1 MKKFS
6 SFLNEASKSF
16 AAQEAERLQ
25 LTHVGYGKYA
35 DVRGNV
41 THMSKAGKLVKLSPQ
56 EQGGG
61 QQGGSEEEGG
71 GEGKVDQGSISIT
84 FGRFNP
90 PTVGHEALIK
100 KVSSSS
106 KGGDYRIYPSRSEDP
121 KKNPLDVGTK
131 IKFMKQAYPDHANA
145 IQNSEDMRTIFDVL
159 GALDGEGY
167 SEVNIVVGGDRVSE
181 FTSLSS
187 KYNGDL
193 YNFEKINVVSAGD
206 RDPDADGVE
215 GMSASKLRK
224 AAADDDYDTFVK
236 GCPKGLG
243 KKGCE
248 ELFSA
253 VQQGMQVQVQ
263 EDFNEVSYHLYEI
276 APKLDP
282 KGLREAYFDQ
292 NLYSVGTYVENS
304 NTGIVSKV
312 VSRGSNYVISID
324 EHESIFRTW
333 LKDLIEVNDLKYFN
347 WKPAGEVGTEELDN
361 YVRKLTPG
369 EFIRKINKKDKTATP
384 IGLR

>member
-71 GEGKVDQGSISIT
+71 SEGKVDQGSISIT

-90 PTVGHEALIK
+90 PTTGHEALIN
-100 KVSSSS
+100 KVAESA
-106 KGGDYRIYPSRSEDP
+106 KNGEYRIYPSRTQDD
-121 KKNPLDVGTK
+121 KKNPLDPATK
-131 IKFMKQAYPDHANA
+131 VKFMHKAYPNHTNA
-145 IQNSEDMRTIFDVL
+145 IIANDEMKTIFDVL
-159 GALDGEGY
+159 TSLDSEGY
-167 SEVNIVVGGDRVSE
+167 SEVNLVVGGDRVSE
-181 FTSLSS
+181 FNSLAQ
-187 KYNGDL
+187 KYNGEA
-193 YNFEKINVVSAGD
+193 YTFENIKVTSAGD
-206 RDPDADGVE
+206 RDPDGEGVE
-215 GMSASKLRK
+215 GMSASKQRK
-224 AAADDDYDTFVK
+224 FAAEDNYAEFSK
-236 GCPKGLG
+236 GCPKGLKPKDCQELYNTLRG
-243 KKGCE
+243 AMKME
-248 ELFSA
+248 ECVDDFS
-253 VQQGMQVQVQ
+253 
-263 EDFNEVSYHLYEI
+263 EVSFHLYEI

-282 KGLREAYFDQ
+282 KGLREAYLTEALF
-292 NLYSVGTYVENS
+292 SVGSYVENL
-304 NTGIVSKV
+304 NTGIISKV

-324 EHESIFRTW
+324 EHDNLFRSW
-333 LKDLIEVNDLKYFN
+333 LKDLVEVKGWLQPSEREY
-347 WKPAGEVGTEELDN
+347 GTDSLDA

-369 EFIRKINKKDKTATP
+369 QFLKKINKKEKV
-384 IGLR
+384 LQ

>member
-6 SFLNEASKSF
+6 AFLSEAQKSF

-41 THMSKAGKLVKLSPQ
+41 THMSKAGKLIKLTPQ
-56 EQGGG
+56 EQGG
-61 QQGGSEEEGG
+61 QEQGGSEEEGG
-71 GEGKVDQGSISIT
+71 SEDKVDQGSISVT

-90 PTVGHEALIK
+90 PTIGHEALIK
-100 KVSSSS
+100 KVASTG
-106 KGGDYRIYPSRSEDP
+106 KGGDYRIYPSRTQDP
-121 KKNPLDVGTK
+121 KKNPLDPGSKV
-131 IKFMKQAYPDHANA
+131 KFMKQAYPDHANA
-145 IQNSEDMRTIFDVL
+145 IQNSEDMKTIFDVL
-159 GALDGEGY
+159 TALDSEGY

-181 FTSLSS
+181 FTSLST
-187 KYNGDL
+187 KYNGKL
-193 YNFEKINVVSAGD
+193 YNFKDIKVTSAGD

-224 AAADDDYDTFVK
+224 AAADNDYDSFKQGV
-236 GCPKGLG
+236 PKTLS
-243 KKGCE
+243 KKQCE

-253 VQQGMQVQVQ
+253 VQQSMKVEVS
-263 EDFNEVSYHLYEI
+263 EDFNEVSYQLYEI

-282 KGLREAYFDQ
+282 KGLREAYFEQ
-292 NLYSVGTYVENS
+292 NLYSVGTHVQNV
-304 NTGIVSKV
+304 NTGIISKI

-324 EHESIFRTW
+324 EHEFVFRTW
-333 LKDLIEVNDLKYFN
+333 LKDLVEVNDLKFFN
-347 WKPAGEVGTEELDN
+347 WTPAGEVGTKQLDD

>member
-41 THMSKAGKLVKLSPQ
+41 THMSKAGKLIKLSPQ
-56 EQGGG
+56 EQGGQ

-71 GEGKVDQGSISIT
+71 SEGKVDQGSISIT

-193 YNFEKINVVSAGD
+193 YNFKKINVVSAGD

-253 VQQGMQVQVQ
+253 VQQAMQVQVQ

-333 LKDLIEVNDLKYFN
+333 LKDLVEVNDLKYFN

>member
-56 EQGGG
+56 EQGGQ

-71 GEGKVDQGSISIT
+71 SEDQVDQGSISIT

-131 IKFMKQAYPDHANA
+131 IKFMKQAYPEHKNA

-181 FTSLSS
+181 FTSLST

-193 YNFEKINVVSAGD
+193 YDFKKINVVSAGD

-248 ELFSA
+248 EMFSA
-253 VQQGMQVQVQ
+253 VQQAMQVQVS
-263 EDFNEVSYHLYEI
+263 EDFNEVSYQLYEI

-282 KGLREAYFDQ
+282 KGLREAYFQ
-292 NLYSVGTYVENS
+292 QGLYSVGTYVENV
-304 NTGIVSKV
+304 NTGIVSKI

-333 LKDLIEVNDLKYFN
+333 LRDLVEVNDLKYFN
-347 WKPAGEVGTEELDN
+347 WTPAGEVGTKELDD

-369 EFIRKINKKDKTATP
+369 EFIRKINKKDKTETP

>member
-56 EQGGG
+56 EKGGQ

-71 GEGKVDQGSISIT
+71 SEDQVDQGSISIT

-131 IKFMKQAYPDHANA
+131 IKFMKQAYPEHKNA

-181 FTSLSS
+181 FTSLAN
-187 KYNGDL
+187 KYNGKA
-193 YNFEKINVVSAGD
+193 YNFEKINVVSAGG

-224 AAADDDYDTFVK
+224 AAADDDYEGFK
-236 GCPKGLG
+236 KGLP
-243 KKGCE
+243 KALKPKDCE
-248 ELFSA
+248 ELFSTL
-253 VQQGMQVQVQ
+253 QQSMSVEVS
-263 EDFNEVSYHLYEI
+263 EDFSEVSYHLYEI
-276 APKLDP
+276 APKLDE
-282 KGLREAYFDQ
+282 KGLREAYFE
-292 NLYSVGTYVENS
+292 NGMFGVGTYVENL

-324 EHESIFRTW
+324 EHEFIFRSW
-333 LKDLIEVNDLKYFN
+333 LKDLCEADNDGYEDPSTREF
-347 WKPAGEVGTEELDN
+347 GTDSVAN
-361 YVRKLTPG
+361 YVRMMTPG
-369 EFIRKINKKDKTATP
+369 EFAKKINKKDKITK
-384 IGLR
+384 

>member
-41 THMSKAGKLVKLSPQ
+41 THMSKAGKLIKLSPQ
-56 EQGGG
+56 EQGGQ

-71 GEGKVDQGSISIT
+71 SEGKVDQGSISIT

-193 YNFEKINVVSAGD
+193 YNFKKINVVSAGD

-253 VQQGMQVQVQ
+253 VQQAMQVQVQ

-304 NTGIVSKV
+304 NTGIVSKI

-324 EHESIFRTW
+324 EHEYIFRTW
-333 LKDLIEVNDLKYFN
+333 LKDLVEVNTQIAIKGFN
-347 WKPAGEVGTEELDN
+347 FTPAGEMGTDKLDN
-361 YVRKLTPG
+361 YMRKLTPG
-369 EFIRKINKKDKTATP
+369 EFIRKINKKEKVTTS
-384 IGLR
+384 

>member
-41 THMSKAGKLVKLSPQ
+41 THMSQAGKLVKLTAQ
-56 EQGGG
+56 ELGGQ

-71 GEGKVDQGSISIT
+71 SEDQVDQGSISIT

-131 IKFMKQAYPDHANA
+131 IKFMKQAYPEHKNA

-181 FTSLSS
+181 FTSLAN
-187 KYNGDL
+187 KYNGKA
-193 YNFEKINVVSAGD
+193 YNFEKINVVSAGG

-224 AAADDDYDTFVK
+224 AAADDDYEGFK
-236 GCPKGLG
+236 KGLP
-243 KKGCE
+243 KALKPKDCE
-248 ELFSA
+248 ELFSTL
-253 VQQGMQVQVQ
+253 QQSMSVEVS
-263 EDFNEVSYHLYEI
+263 EDFSEVSYHLYEI
-276 APKLDP
+276 APKLDE
-282 KGLREAYFDQ
+282 KGLREAYFE
-292 NLYSVGTYVENS
+292 NGMFGVGTYVENL

-324 EHESIFRTW
+324 EHEFIFRSW
-333 LKDLIEVNDLKYFN
+333 LKDLCEADNDGYEDPSTREF
-347 WKPAGEVGTEELDN
+347 GTDSVAN
-361 YVRKLTPG
+361 YVRMMTPG
-369 EFIRKINKKDKTATP
+369 EFAKKINKKDKITK
-384 IGLR
+384 